1 MRRTNYWR
9 HLSYFLKANYRLL
22 LFLACLLIGV
32 TIGCLVYGDVSAA
45 YGSKL
50 GALLQIT
57 PVASGL
63 GGWITG
69 IFSSCLFLWI
79 LLAVLLLA
87 GLSVCGAPVAWLAPL
102 LYGLGLGL
110 TEAQLFSQGGEGILQ
125 TALLVI
131 PHSLLA
137 IFALLMGC
145 AESLRMTLLLAGQ
158 VLPSFTH
165 CGGLWTDFKRYFLRF
180 LIFFGL
186 AFLSAVVDVLLRVVV
201 L

>member
-1 MRRTNYWR
+1 MFRTNR
-9 HLSYFLKANYRLL
+9 LRDLTYFLKSNYRLL
-22 LFLACLLIGV
+22 IFLVCLLLGV
-32 TIGCLVYGDVSAA
+32 TIGCLVYGEAA
-45 YGSKL
+45 AVYGTKL

-57 PVASGL
+57 PVTVGFSGCVAAV
-63 GGWITG
+63 
-69 IFSSCLFLWI
+69 FSSCLYSFI
-79 LLAVLLLA
+79 LLVILLLA
-87 GLSVCGAPVAWLAPL
+87 GLSVCGAPVAWLTPL

-110 TEAQLFSQGGEGILQ
+110 TEAQLFSQGGQGILHLV
-125 TALLVI
+125 LLVI
-131 PHSLLA
+131 PHSLIA

-165 CGGLWTDFKRYFLRF
+165 CGGLWADFKRYFLRF

-186 AFLSAVVDVLLRVVV
+186 AFLAAVVDVVLRIVV